1 MCSHISRSTEISSP
15 QCLKTKSVER
25 RAGQRRLGK
34 LVKGPEWQEAMD
46 TTLWVVGGHGNDVS
60 WGRESQVLTG
70 RAMLAVPWRMDGGE
84 DMQWGEA
91 GL

>member
-1 MCSHISRSTEISSP
+1 
-15 QCLKTKSVER
+15 
-25 RAGQRRLGK
+25 
-34 LVKGPEWQEAMD
+34 MD

-60 WGRESQVLTG
+60 WGRESQVFTG
-70 RAMLAVPWRMDGGE
+70 RAMLAVPWTMGGGE